1 MRDERR
7 NDMRYNKRPLYDIE
21 EILDNVTGREAA
33 EYFGLDIVH
42 RGAYDFIHCPGHFE
56 RLGKEDTRANNCI
69 LTEFGYHCFACEET
83 VGVIR
88 MIEEIEGCSKY
99 DAICIAGDIAG
110 GKELYQINDGDGFEQ
125 EIERKE
131 RLSSNDLKFIGLLQF
146 KKRAYFPK
154 QVITYDQA
162 KEFQQTK
169 GSCVTKHLI
178 NGENGDLDTE
188 YLACSQEKHFGVNQ
202 LYHDDYEAYCIL
214 IRNKSLE
221 TAQKYQK
228 MIQLWC
234 TSNAYSQIMQKILP
248 YNIQSV
254 MNEFRHCINRAHQI
268 YLRFQQE

>member
-1 MRDERR
+1 
-7 NDMRYNKRPLYDIE
+7 MRYNKRPLYDIE
-21 EILDNVTGREAA
+21 EILDNVTGREVA

-110 GKELYQINDGDGFEQ
+110 GKELYQINDGDGSEQ

-154 QVITYDQA
+154 QVRS
-162 KEFQQTK
+162 E
-169 GSCVTKHLI
+169 
-178 NGENGDLDTE
+178 E
-188 YLACSQEKHFGVNQ
+188 
-202 LYHDDYEAYCIL
+202 
-214 IRNKSLE
+214 R
-221 TAQKYQK
+221 
-228 MIQLWC
+228 
-234 TSNAYSQIMQKILP
+234 
-248 YNIQSV
+248 
-254 MNEFRHCINRAHQI
+254 R
-268 YLRFQQE
+268 